1 MKSTK
6 YTGIILIIL
15 SALFFSLMAT
25 TVKTVNE
32 FPLVQKV
39 FFRNFIGLLIL
50 SYFIIKDRSLL
61 KVNNKKIMA
70 ARCTFG
76 LIGVFLYYQ
85 SLSMLN
91 LSEAVVINKLSP
103 FFVIV
108 LGGLILKEKISPIQF
123 LAVFIALGG
132 IVVLVQPQVSVD
144 ILPALIGILGAVSAA
159 AAYTAVRQLRL
170 SDKPMTIVYYFCL
183 TSTIVTLPLMIPV
196 FEMPNLLDLFQLS
209 LIGIFAV
216 IAQLL
221 MTNAYRHAPASQL
234 SIYTY
239 LNIVFSSIWG
249 LLFWSES
256 LEASFLLGAG
266 LIIFAGFLN
275 FINANKQ
282 NQKAS

>member
-144 ILPALIGILGAVSAA
+144 ILPALIGILGALSAA